1 MKQINL
7 EFNDFYDNWL
17 KIIIQGLREHD
28 IVFDEQLPIN
38 ICNSVKSNVRA
49 FIINLGYSPKNTIY
63 YRVNFLNRLRNNGL
77 DLVIQSN
84 ELLWKYLEYF
94 TDLDNY
100 DKCFDI
106 RLIVIN
112 KEKAAKST
120 IIKNSNA
127 EIILTQPIHKEDTED
142 INRDIKNL
150 QNSNNISLNDILNI
164 LYKINNKGD

>member
-7 EFNDFYDNWL
+7 EFDDFYDNWL
-17 KIIIQGLREHD
+17 KIIIQGLRERD
-28 IVFDEQLPIN
+28 IVFNEQLPVN
-38 ICNSVKSNVRA
+38 ICNSVKSSVKA
-49 FIINLGYSPKNTIY
+49 FIINLGYSPRDTIY
-63 YRVNFLNRLRNNGL
+63 YRKNFLNRLKNNGL

-94 TDLDNY
+94 IDLDNY

-106 RLIVIN
+106 RLIIIN
-112 KEKAAKST
+112 KAKAAKST

-127 EIILTQPIHKEDTED
+127 KIILTQPIHKEDTED

-150 QNSNNISLNDILNI
+150 QNSDNISLNDILNI